1 MKVSD
6 MLLNASIEEMKKG
19 YIEDDDSFTC
29 LLCSKKIEK
38 GIIYSE
44 DNILYEAK
52 KYMIKHIQKEHV
64 SVFDYLAGL
73 DKKISGISEHQCK
86 LMKLFYE
93 GKKDNEIQKEL
104 NIGSASTIRNH
115 RFVLKEKERQAK
127 IFLVMMELLKEKN
140 KDIVSVIKPRNT
152 ARMVDDRYNITED
165 ENLKILNKYFPD
177 GIDGKLTTFSMQ
189 EKHKIIVLNA
199 IIKRFDE
206 NKTYTEKEVNEIL
219 KEVYEYDYV
228 AVRRFL
234 IEYGFMDRK
243 DDCSEYWVKKSKFKT
258 DDKVISGVY
267 QIKNKANGK
276 FFITSARNISNFNGD
291 IFQLNLGSYKN
302 KPLQN
307 EWKKYGEDSFEF
319 DILQSFEES
328 EDHPEIVKE
337 LKRLEREWILKLKPF
352 GDKGYNK
359 EI

>member
-6 MLLNASIEEMKKG
+6 MLLNAKVEEMKKG
-19 YIEDDDSFTC
+19 YIEDEDSFTC

-44 DNILYEAK
+44 DNVLYEAK

-64 SVFDYLAGL
+64 SVFDFLAGL
-73 DKKISGISEHQCK
+73 DKKISGISDHQCK

-140 KDIVSVIKPRNT
+140 KDIVSVLKPRNT

-243 DDCSEYWVKKSKFKT
+243 DDCSEYWVKKS
-258 DDKVISGVY
+258 
-267 QIKNKANGK
+267 
-276 FFITSARNISNFNGD
+276 
-291 IFQLNLGSYKN
+291 
-302 KPLQN
+302 
-307 EWKKYGEDSFEF
+307 
-319 DILQSFEES
+319 
-328 EDHPEIVKE
+328 
-337 LKRLEREWILKLKPF
+337 
-352 GDKGYNK
+352 
-359 EI
+359 